1 MSIRTVQIAGTAS
14 AVVGVVTLPLQII
27 DLAISAQALHEN
39 KVCET
44 STELRQLAKNLEIQV
59 DNVVKFIFDRIN
71 KIH

>member
-39 KVCET
+39 K
-44 STELRQLAKNLEIQV
+44 
-59 DNVVKFIFDRIN
+59 
-71 KIH
+71 